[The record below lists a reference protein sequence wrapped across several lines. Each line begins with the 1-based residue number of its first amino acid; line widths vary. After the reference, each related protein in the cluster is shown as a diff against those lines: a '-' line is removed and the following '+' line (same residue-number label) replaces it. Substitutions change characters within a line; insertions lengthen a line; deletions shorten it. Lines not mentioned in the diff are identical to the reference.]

1 MASSVLLD
9 AEARLAVP
17 GKERVLLWTTS
28 LKTAIYDDGETCG
41 GRSRQGCARIS

>member
-9 AEARLAVP
+9 AEKRLAVP

-28 LKTAIYDDGETCG
+28 LKTAIYDDGEAYA
-41 GRSRQGCARIS
+41 GRSRRVSARIS